1 LVVFIWLIDM
11 SEKLLEKV
19 RFEIN
24 CVWVVL
30 SVSLVISSLMI
41 SDASRSF
48 SADAIFGFGLTIAIV
63 RILELAV
70 GILWLL
76 LTLKLLHEFSKIG
89 KKRKHLFWFYRK
101 GIEDGEVSGIM
112 RDLIAFYRGYYK
124 DISVLLIFSFL
135 TGLAMITSGVY
146 AIHSRTIPVEEFL
159 FLFLMGVLI
168 LSYSLLTFW
177 YINKKWGRK
186 LLRIKDEEKILSDFL
201 GEAC

>member
-1 LVVFIWLIDM
+1 M
-11 SEKLLEKV
+11 SEKLLNKV
-19 RFEIN
+19 KYELN
-24 CVWVVL
+24 CVWIVL

-41 SDASRSF
+41 SDATRSF
-48 SADAIFGFGLTIAIV
+48 SANAIFGFGLTIAIV
-63 RILELAV
+63 RILELVV

-76 LTLKLLHEFSKIG
+76 LTLKLLHEFLKIG
-89 KKRKHLFWFYRK
+89 NKRKHLFWFYRK
-101 GIEDGEVSGIM
+101 GIKDGEVSGIM

-124 DISVLLIFSFL
+124 DIRVLLIFSFL

-159 FLFLMGVLI
+159 FLLLIGILI
-168 LSYSLLTFW
+168 LTYSLLTFR

-186 LLRIKDEEKILSDFL
+186 LLKIKNEEKILSDFL

>member
-1 LVVFIWLIDM
+1 M
-11 SEKLLEKV
+11 SEKLLNKV
-19 RFEIN
+19 KYELN
-24 CVWVVL
+24 CVWIVL

-41 SDASRSF
+41 SDATRSF
-48 SADAIFGFGLTIAIV
+48 SANAIFGFGLTITIV
-63 RILELAV
+63 RILELVV

-76 LTLKLLHEFSKIG
+76 LTLKLLHEFLKIG
-89 KKRKHLFWFYRK
+89 NKRKHLFWFYRK
-101 GIEDGEVSGIM
+101 GIKDGEVSGIM

-124 DISVLLIFSFL
+124 DIRVLLIFSFL

-159 FLFLMGVLI
+159 FLLLIGILI
-168 LSYSLLTFW
+168 LTYSLLTFR

-186 LLRIKDEEKILSDFL
+186 LLKIKNEEKILSDFL